1 MGQFH
6 QFTMNSITGD
16 AIDFADY
23 EGKVILAVNVA
34 SH

>member
-6 QFTMNSITGD
+6 QFTMTSIIGED
-16 AIDFADY
+16 VDFADY

-34 SH
+34 SR